1 MKLLWSSRSPF
12 ARKVTIAA
20 HELGIADRIA
30 MERVV
35 VSMADPSRDVMRFNP
50 LGRIPA
56 LILDDGAVLHDSRV
70 IIEYLDVTF
79 GGGLLP
85 PAGEA
90 RWRALTLQALAD
102 GLMESDL
109 RWLEESRFDL
119 AQRREPY
126 VASMK
131 AKIAAG
137 LDSIEAAP
145 PSTVTVGEIAL
156 GSMLA
161 HLDFRFPGDPWRPSR
176 PTLSA
181 WFETFAARPS
191 MVATK
196 FVDQY

>member
-12 ARKVTIAA
+12 ARKVAIAA

-35 VSMADPSRDVMRFNP
+35 VSTADPSREVMRFNP

-56 LILDDGAVLHDSRV
+56 LILEDGFVLHDSRV

-85 PAGEA
+85 SAGEA

-109 RWLEESRFDL
+109 RWLEESRLDPL
-119 AQRREPY
+119 QRREQY

-145 PSTVTVGEIAL
+145 PSAVTIGEIAL
-156 GSMLA
+156 ASALA
-161 HLDFRFPGDPWRPSR
+161 HLDFRFPGDPWRLSR
-176 PTLSA
+176 PRLSA
-181 WFETFAARPS
+181 WFEVFAARPS
-191 MVATK
+191 MVVTE